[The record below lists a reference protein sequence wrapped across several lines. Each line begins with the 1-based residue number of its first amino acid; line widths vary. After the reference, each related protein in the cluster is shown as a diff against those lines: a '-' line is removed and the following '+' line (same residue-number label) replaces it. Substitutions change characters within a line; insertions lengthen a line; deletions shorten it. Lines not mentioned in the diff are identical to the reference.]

1 MASHRAVLGAN
12 CVFALVAA
20 LVVIGCGSST
30 SKSTSTAGSG
40 ALKPASAAVLTR
52 FLLRSG
58 EEPGFTPRSPQISR
72 SVNAWVTGE
81 PSAQR
86 TADIQRYNAEGFVAA
101 ALEHTTPS
109 GGGDGIST
117 VVEFAT
123 STGARHEMTYL
134 LHAVGGAPGAT
145 TFTVAG
151 IPAARG
157 VKSQNPGETDTNL
170 VWVQGRCTLL
180 IGESI
185 PNSTAPT
192 GPLSA
197 AAKAVYGRT
206 GGTCP

>member
-1 MASHRAVLGAN
+1 MASNRAVVGAN
-12 CVFALVAA
+12 CVFALVAT

-30 SKSTSTAGSG
+30 SKSSSAAGSG
-40 ALKPASAAVLTR
+40 APKPAPTSVLTG
-52 FLLRSG
+52 FLVRSG

-81 PSAQR
+81 PPELR
-86 TADIQRYNAEGFVAA
+86 TADIQRYKAEGFVAA
-101 ALEHTTPS
+101 ALEHTAPS
-109 GGGDGIST
+109 GGGDGVSNVI
-117 VVEFAT
+117 EFAT
-123 STGARHEMTYL
+123 STGARQEMTHVL
-134 LHAVGGAPGAT
+134 QAVGGAT
-145 TFTVAG
+145 KFTVAG
-151 IPAARG
+151 VPTARG
-157 VKSQNPGETDTNL
+157 ATAHNPGETDTNL

-197 AAKAVYGRT
+197 AARAVYRRT